1 MGRVSQFGQ
10 LTRTRIVL
18 LLREPEAV
26 FWILVFPLLLTMVL
40 GWAFRDRSPE
50 HLPVAVLSSAEDA
63 ARGEDSS
70 AEQLAEKLAAD
81 PLLDVTI
88 STDSEMTREQLRFGK
103 IAAYVE
109 PGDPPTLS
117 LDPQRPDAEIARLR
131 LERAL
136 LNSARTSPDSVVTFN
151 EIRETGSR
159 YIDWL
164 FPGILGMNLMGTGIW
179 GIGFAIADM
188 RQKKLIRRLLV
199 TPMRKGAFL
208 LSFLSGRLVFLVIE
222 LALIG
227 GFGFLI
233 LRVPLRGS
241 LIVFLVICIVGMVTF
256 ASLGLLTVTRARTIE
271 GASGLMNLV
280 VMPMWLL
287 SGVFFSYE
295 RFPEVLHPILRALPL
310 TALNDALRANA
321 LEGANLL
328 GVLPQ
333 LGVMAG
339 WSLVTFALSLAFFRW
354 E

>member
-1 MGRVSQFGQ
+1 
-10 LTRTRIVL
+10 
-18 LLREPEAV
+18 
-26 FWILVFPLLLTMVL
+26 
-40 GWAFRDRSPE
+40 
-50 HLPVAVLSSAEDA
+50 
-63 ARGEDSS
+63 
-70 AEQLAEKLAAD
+70 
-81 PLLDVTI
+81 
-88 STDSEMTREQLRFGK
+88 
-103 IAAYVE
+103 
-109 PGDPPTLS
+109 
-117 LDPQRPDAEIARLR
+117 
-131 LERAL
+131 RAL